1 MRVEQ
6 EHGYYTTDS
15 SDRFHSENNEPA
27 IVIYDYVEKD
37 ENDED
42 INIEGYMAWYTN
54 GILHRENDL
63 PAVIRNGGK
72 KFWYENGNYIREE

>member
-1 MRVEQ
+1 MRIEQ
-6 EHGYYTTDS
+6 EHGYYTADL
-15 SDRFHSENNEPA
+15 DGKFHSENDEPA
-27 IVIYDYVEKD
+27 IVINDYTEKNDD
-37 ENDED
+37 EE
-42 INIEGYMAWYTN
+42 ITVEGYMAWYTN